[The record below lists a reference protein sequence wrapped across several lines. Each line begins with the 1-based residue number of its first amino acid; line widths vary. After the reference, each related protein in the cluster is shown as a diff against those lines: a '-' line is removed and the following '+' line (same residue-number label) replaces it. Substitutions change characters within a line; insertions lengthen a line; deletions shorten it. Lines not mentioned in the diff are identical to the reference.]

1 MKYITLFFS
10 LFTFFF
16 GNAQKLHKIGTLT
29 ENVNESSG
37 LIFYND
43 TLFISHN
50 DSGDKPI
57 LYFLNLKGAKIHQV
71 QLENASN
78 VDWEE
83 ITKDEQGNIYVG
95 DIGNNNNTR
104 KDLVIYKIAS
114 QDLLKVNSV
123 IATKI
128 YFKYPEQ
135 TTFPPAENELRYDAE
150 AMVAFNDSL
159 YIFTKCRTIPFEGIS
174 YCYVVPSVPGN
185 YEAKRKFELFIG
197 KGGFMKDA
205 VTGATYCKSKLYINT
220 YNRFLI
226 YSFDG
231 NRVTFEK
238 QVSTLPYSQ
247 KEAILTK
254 DNKTIYLTDEEQK
267 FMGGRYL
274 YKIEL
279 KQ

>member
-1 MKYITLFFS
+1 MKYIVLFFS
-10 LFTFFF
+10 LFTLVF
-16 GNAQKLHKIGTLT
+16 GNAQKLHKIGKLA

-43 TLFISHN
+43 TILISHN

-57 LYFLNLKGAKIHQV
+57 LYFLNLKGEKIHQIKI
-71 QLENASN
+71 ENATN

-83 ITKDEQGNIYVG
+83 ITKDEHGNIYVG

-104 KDLVIYKIAS
+104 KDLVIYKIVN
-114 QDLLKVNSV
+114 QNLLDVNSL
-123 IATKI
+123 IANRI
-128 YFKYPEQ
+128 DFRYPEQ
-135 TTFPPAENELRYDAE
+135 SKFPPAENELRYDAE
-150 AMVAFNDSL
+150 AMVAYNDSL

-174 YCYVVPSVPGN
+174 YCYVVPSVPGY

-205 VTGATYCKSKLYINT
+205 VTGASYCKSKLFINT

-267 FMGGRYL
+267 FMGGRHL